1 MDTASDILDYARIND
16 AMPEVPT
23 ASGLIDSIGSV
34 FGKVADFGFNVQKLQ
49 LETQARSQDVELA
62 KLKNTLGFRT
72 AVTQA
77 ETQSAIAGY
86 QAQGAIA
93 QAMKSA
99 GISTGG
105 GISMTMLLVVAL
117 GAYLVAKKG

>member
-1 MDTASDILDYARIND
+1 MDTAADILEYARIND
-16 AMPEVPT
+16 ALPEVPT
-23 ASGLIDSIGSV
+23 TTGFLDSLGSV
-34 FGKVADFGFNVQKLQ
+34 VGKVADFGFNVQKLQ
-49 LETQARSQDVELA
+49 LDTQARSQDVELA
-62 KLKNTLGFRT
+62 KLKNTLGFKT

-77 ETQSAIAGY
+77 EAQSTIAGY

-105 GISMTMLLVVAL
+105 GISMTMLLLVAV